1 MNHAAQLAIIKQLSR
16 QGSPGSSGDYQADEQ
31 AGVAGL
37 RWRVSFSCLLREVR
51 SPLELRGS
59 SRDSSCIAVGM
70 NTASSRIEAGT
81 SGFLSITDLDGRV
94 SADWN
99 RKVRPHLVLRN

>member
-1 MNHAAQLAIIKQLSR
+1 MFP
-16 QGSPGSSGDYQADEQ
+16 QGSQIFFGIAR
-31 AGVAGL
+31 GL
-37 RWRVSFSCLLREVR
+37 S
-51 SPLELRGS
+51 
-59 SRDSSCIAVGM
+59 DSSCIAAGM

-99 RKVRPHLVLRN
+99 RKVRPRLVLRN